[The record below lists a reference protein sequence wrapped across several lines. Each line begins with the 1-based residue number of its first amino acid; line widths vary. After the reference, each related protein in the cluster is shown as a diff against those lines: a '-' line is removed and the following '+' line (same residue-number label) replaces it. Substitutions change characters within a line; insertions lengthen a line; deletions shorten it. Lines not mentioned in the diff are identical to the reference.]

1 MNREKRVRL
10 SEKVIKI
17 EETLRRIV
25 NPRGVR
31 GELCVVASGEGRWKM
46 END

>member
-25 NPRGVR
+25 NPRGGGTVR
-31 GELCVVASGEGRWKM
+31 SCEWRGALEDGK
-46 END
+46 